1 MTILKSSTHELNGQ
15 QLVCL
20 TINPDK
26 INTVFHMKSIIAT
39 IMFLSLYIVTQAQ
52 PITFH
57 NFKVTDI
64 YGKTFDL
71 ATLKGKKVLVVN
83 VASECGYTGQYKD
96 LEALYKKYKDKN
108 FVIIAFPAN
117 NFGSQEPGTN
127 EQIEE
132 FCKSKFGVTFPMMAK
147 ISVKGDDMH
156 PLYQWLT
163 QKSQNGKLDAPVK
176 WNFQKFLIDEGG
188 RLVTSYPSK
197 ENPLSENISL
207 WIEGN

>member
-1 MTILKSSTHELNGQ
+1 
-15 QLVCL
+15 
-20 TINPDK
+20 
-26 INTVFHMKSIIAT
+26 MKSIIASVLL
-39 IMFLSLYIVTQAQ
+39 MSLISFSQAQ
-52 PITFH
+52 STTFH

-64 YGKTFDL
+64 HGKTFDL
-71 ATLKGKKVLVVN
+71 ASLKGKKVLVVN

-117 NFGSQEPGTN
+117 NFGGQEPGTN
-127 EQIEE
+127 EQIAE
-132 FCKSKFGVTFPMMAK
+132 FCTSKFGVTFPMMAK

-163 QKSQNGKLDAPVK
+163 QKDKNGKLDAPVK
-176 WNFQKFLIDEGG
+176 WNFHKFLIDEGG
-188 RLVTSYPSK
+188 RLVAAYPSK